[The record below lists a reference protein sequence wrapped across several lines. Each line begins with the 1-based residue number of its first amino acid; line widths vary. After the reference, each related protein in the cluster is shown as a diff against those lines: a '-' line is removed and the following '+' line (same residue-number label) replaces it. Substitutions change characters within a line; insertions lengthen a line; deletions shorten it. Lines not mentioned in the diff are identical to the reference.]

1 MKSYPIE
8 AKYCIGVPEMDA
20 QHAYWIHL
28 IEEFRHAASGH
39 LMDRQ
44 GMAAAKQALVELLEY
59 TREHFRS
66 EEHFMKSHG
75 YPHVDAHGVKH
86 RELEAEVAKLLEE
99 IVAHTTR
106 TTPLKLN
113 LFVTVWLM
121 EHIMEHDLAFARH
134 LRSQKAKVAV

>member
-8 AKYCIGVPEMDA
+8 AKYRIGIEEMDA

-28 IEEFRHAASGH
+28 IEEFRRTASGH
-39 LMDRQ
+39 LVDGQ
-44 GMAAAKQALVELLEY
+44 GLSAARYALGQLLEY

-66 EEHFMKSHG
+66 EEIFIEARG
-75 YPHVDAHGVKH
+75 YPHMEAHRRQH
-86 RELEAEVAKLLEE
+86 AELEAEVVKLLDE
-99 IVAHTTR
+99 IVAHKTN

-121 EHIMEHDLAFARH
+121 EHIMEHDKDYARF
-134 LRSQKAKVAV
+134 LRERAAA